1 MKTVFMS
8 MPMGGKKEQQIKQER
23 TEYFKQIEEYILTK
37 YNTGYELVESVI
49 PNADEMTYIQCLGE
63 SIKFISP
70 ADIFVACPGW
80 RNARGCRIEHNVAKE
95 YGKEILDLE
104 EYGLP
109 VFERK
114 MLQKIKELL
123 EQRNIKVIPG
133 YVDTDSR
140 TITNFKF
147 VRETY
152 ANDPC
157 MGISSPATLTQILV
171 IQKCGSGVFKTQ
183 IEHLHNDPSQNFNS
197 VLWGVL
203 EQKYENDKNK
213 AKEQAEKKVLNY
225 LDSFKQDVFPRGLG
239 SK

>member
-1 MKTVFMS
+1 

-123 EQRNIKVIPG
+123 EQRDIKVIPG
-133 YVDTDSR
+133 YVDTDSG
-140 TITNFKF
+140 TITNFKL
-147 VRETY
+147 VRKTP
-152 ANDPC
+152 NVN
-157 MGISSPATLTQILV
+157 SNTSPYITTEILV
-171 IQKCGSGVFKTQ
+171 IEKLG
-183 IEHLHNDPSQNFNS
+183 ENPLHTHMKPLNKEPSQNFNS

-213 AKEQAEKKVLNY
+213 AKEQAEQQVLNY
-225 LDSFKQDVFPRGLG
+225 LDSFKQDVFPRGRG